1 MLAMAKLVVAR
12 MPAARVYGELGSY
25 NHTVSMRHISTDL
38 LGIRGETSIFIP
50 IFRLSKSLECIT
62 V

>member
-1 MLAMAKLVVAR
+1 
-12 MPAARVYGELGSY
+12 MPAARIYGELGSYNQLIKKRSY

-38 LGIRGETSIFIP
+38 LGVETGIFIP
-50 IFRLSKSLECIT
+50 CFRLSKSLECIT